1 MPTQSSEMLKPTN
14 FLAISL
20 TFYKSLHRMKSH
32 QRILLLLSLF
42 GAQAVQAQNTLQLN
56 LQYVLNGAP
65 LQFQSSVDVFGT
77 NLEIDRLQYDVSDF
91 VITHDGGRICRRGT
105 VTQSTDVWNTR
116 DLLSGLYLLVGL
128 GPALFQQR
136 LIIQ

>member
-1 MPTQSSEMLKPTN
+1 
-14 FLAISL
+14 
-20 TFYKSLHRMKSH
+20 MKSH
-32 QRILLLLSLF
+32 KRILLLLSLF
-42 GAQAVQAQNTLQLN
+42 GAQAVQAQNAIQLN

-91 VITHDGGRICRRGT
+91 VITHDGGRICRR
-105 VTQSTDVWNTR
+105 

-136 LIIQ
+136 LVIQ

>member
-1 MPTQSSEMLKPTN
+1 MPTQISEMLKPTN

-20 TFYKSLHRMKSH
+20 TFYKSYVAMKSY
-32 QRILLLLSLF
+32 QLFLLCLSLF
-42 GAQAVQAQNTLQLN
+42 GAQAVQAQNAIQLN

-77 NLEIDRLQYDVSDF
+77 NLEIDRLQYDVSNF